1 MVAGWEKRRAEDGF
15 GGRRRGGKE
24 GPRLLLLPPMDV
36 PRKRRGKGKELWK
49 RGRRVRRL
57 SLPAQVRV

>member
-1 MVAGWEKRRAEDGF
+1 MVVAGWEKRRAEDGF

-24 GPRLLLLPPMDV
+24 GPRLLLPPMDV